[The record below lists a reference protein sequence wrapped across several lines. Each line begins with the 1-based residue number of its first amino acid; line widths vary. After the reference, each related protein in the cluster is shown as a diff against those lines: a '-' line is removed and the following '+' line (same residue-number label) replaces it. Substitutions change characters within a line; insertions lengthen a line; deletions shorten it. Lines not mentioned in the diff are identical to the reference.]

1 MGTYENERV
10 KLYKE
15 CISWVRVPLRLNL
28 RIDTHRRFGLGG
40 PQKINGRIVI
50 LSFVKLIIYPVFVS
64 YFLYIE

>member
-10 KLYKE
+10 KLCKE

-28 RIDTHRRFGLGG
+28 RIVIHRRFGLGG